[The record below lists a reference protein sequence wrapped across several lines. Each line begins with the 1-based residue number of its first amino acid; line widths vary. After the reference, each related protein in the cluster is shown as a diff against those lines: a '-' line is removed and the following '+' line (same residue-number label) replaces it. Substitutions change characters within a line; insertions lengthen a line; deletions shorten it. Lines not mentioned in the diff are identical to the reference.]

1 LCGAYFVVVT
11 AIEMMAVGSDATA
24 FHDST
29 SLLDELRTGY
39 VGAWAGDVI
48 SLGAAIVAFGCC
60 LACVVGG
67 SCLL

>member
-11 AIEMMAVGSDATA
+11 AIEMMAVASDAI
-24 FHDST
+24 
-29 SLLDELRTGY
+29 DELRTGY